1 MFFRTAARSFCT
13 LPTAATLTAHGLKSI
28 EAARQAAEALRP
40 LAGNGAYWLFMLG
53 LIGTGILAIPVLA
66 GSGAYGIAEALA
78 WKTSLGLRPPLPRKF
93 YAVVAVS
100 MGLGQRPGLV
110 GLSGR
115 QLLF

>member
-66 GSGAYGIAEALA
+66 GSGAYAIAEALA
-78 WKTSLGLRPPLPRKF
+78 GKASLDLRPPLPRHF
-93 YAVVAVS
+93 YAGGAVS
-100 MGLGQRPGLV
+100 SVAGMA
-110 GLSGR
+110 LSYGGISAR
-115 QLLF
+115 